1 MKKRIILITALILL
15 IPAFTFA
22 QSLTIVIV
30 QRDSSTTLVR
40 EITRLLETSLM
51 DSFFDDGFIVSNEPV
66 VVTGTSNELF
76 IEHLAS
82 AGTGGMGYIVP
93 VIIKYDEIS
102 ERAPFVNL
110 EWEVLSNNYDVY
122 ASGVVDKPKIH
133 AALNRKDCEKGLRTF
148 ASNLEKEIGAAIR
161 FQAQVQKK
169 KSQEL
174 SYKR

>member
-1 MKKRIILITALILL
+1 MKKRLFLVATMLVFVSVL
-15 IPAFTFA
+15 TFA

-40 EITRLLETSLM
+40 DMTRLLETSLM
-51 DSFFDDGFIVSNEPV
+51 DAFFDDGFIVSNEPV

-93 VIIKYDEIS
+93 VIIRYGENSGDS
-102 ERAPFVNL
+102 TFVEL
-110 EWEVLSNNYDVY
+110 EWEVLSNNYNVY
-122 ASGVVDKPKIH
+122 ASGIVDQPKLH
-133 AALNRKDCEKGLRTF
+133 AALNRKDCEKGLRNF
-148 ASNLEKEIGAAIR
+148 SVGLEKEIGAAIR
-161 FQAQVQKK
+161 FQAQAQKK
-169 KSQEL
+169 KTQEL

>member
-1 MKKRIILITALILL
+1 MKKRLILIAALLVL

-30 QRDSSTTLVR
+30 QRDASTTLVR
-40 EITRLLETSLM
+40 EMTRLLETSLM

-93 VIIKYDEIS
+93 VIVEYGETS
-102 ERAPFVNL
+102 GTATFVNL

-122 ASGVVDKPKIH
+122 ASGVVDQPKLH
-133 AALNRKDCEKGLRTF
+133 AALNRRDCEKGVRKF
-148 ASNLEKEIGAAIR
+148 ASDLEKEIGAAIR
-161 FQAQVQKK
+161 FQAQLQKK

-174 SYKR
+174 SFKR